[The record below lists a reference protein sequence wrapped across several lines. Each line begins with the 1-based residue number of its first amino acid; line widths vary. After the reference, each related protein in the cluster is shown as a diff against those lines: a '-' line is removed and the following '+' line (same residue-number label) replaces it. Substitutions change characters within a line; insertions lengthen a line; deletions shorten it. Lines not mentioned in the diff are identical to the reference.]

1 MIAVDCFRAMT
12 QTTVALITSILIH
25 FVEDS
30 EFTGATEWLSSSS
43 ANFITKSNLLAR
55 NLST

>member
-55 NLST
+55 N